1 MIDLQSGNLDV
12 FSRAIWSSTPKV
24 MVVPR
29 PGRSGRLGATGGK
42 VPQNLQPESPGQH
55 PLDDSLGGLQLKAL
69 VALLALARTFGVELR
84 MDDTFSLKPA
94 PDHT

>member
-1 MIDLQSGNLDV
+1 M

-42 VPQNLQPESPGQH
+42 VPESPGQH

-69 VALLALARTFGVELR
+69 VTLLALARTFGVELR
-84 MDDTFSLKPA
+84 MDVTFSLKPA
-94 PDHT
+94 PDDT